1 MNLTIT
7 EAMLDAVGSA
17 IQAQRPE
24 LLGAHTKR
32 YHNTIPPPWNQN
44 EALDSIKLDVLK
56 AEIDYD
62 ARGSRADFT
71 VVPQYLGLSFL
82 IDAAMMRTD
91 RGGSQETRFSEP
103 AELRARFEDLDKGR
117 YPFRITDAIFV
128 RLEPPALRQL
138 VSWIISDAISASLDG
153 LSIEETYR
161 LTPKASLQVDRPT
174 FKQGAISLTARLE
187 VER

>member
-1 MNLTIT
+1 MNITIT
-7 EAMLDAVGSA
+7 EALLDAIGSA

-32 YHNTIPPPWNQN
+32 YHNTIAPPWNQN
-44 EALDSIKLDVLK
+44 DALNPIKLSALK

-62 ARGSRADFT
+62 ARGSKADFT
-71 VVPQYLGLSFL
+71 VVPSYLGLSLL
-82 IDAAMMRTD
+82 IDAAVMRTD
-91 RGGSQETRFSEP
+91 RSSAQESRFSEP
-103 AELRARFEDLDKGR
+103 AELRARFEDLEKGR
-117 YPFRITDAIFV
+117 YPFRITDAIFG

-161 LTPKASLQVDRPT
+161 LTPKASLRIDRPS
-174 FKQGAISLTARLE
+174 FKQGAIALTARLE
-187 VER
+187 VSR